1 MPKTIHGMV
10 VHHARRLHVCV
21 HNRRAG
27 EFEAALEQVLAARVG
42 QL

>member
-10 VHHARRLHVCV
+10 VHHARRLHVCA

-27 EFEAALEQVLAARVG
+27 EFEAALEQALAARVG

>member
-1 MPKTIHGMV
+1 
-10 VHHARRLHVCV
+10 VCV